1 MNVLRQHRF
10 KLLSAMLF
18 IFTLLTTLTGC
29 GGNNEPPTTEPSKAA
44 NEPAIDTTPVT
55 LRLFL
60 QQPVT
65 DEEVKM
71 MWIDPLKAKYPH
83 ITLQILRAGN
93 GVTLDSMIA
102 AGETPDIIYAFN
114 GILPQ
119 YHLQDLL
126 MDISPLVKL
135 HNVDLTRFDPA
146 VMQSISAI
154 SKEGTLIALPFTHQF
169 TALYYNK
176 TLFDRFGVAYPKDGL
191 FWEDAIELTK
201 KLSRTEN
208 NVKYAGLDLETVS
221 RISRPLAALRIDG
234 KTDKSAMNTDG
245 WRKAF
250 ELARSVYTIP
260 NNERPSNTNSLN
272 RFLSD
277 QTVAML
283 ATVNILAQG
292 IEDAMKKGLDWDLAQ
307 YPSYKESPDVAT
319 IVDSHVFT
327 VTKTSK
333 YKDQAMLALK
343 VLTSDEVQLLSTRK
357 TGRLT
362 VLNNPE
368 IKGQL
373 GKDMAFL
380 QGKHLEGAL
389 KGKIIASPPFSRYEF
404 STGSTTTDAMYEYIG
419 GNDINTVLREADEK
433 INTIISRMK

>member
-1 MNVLRQHRF
+1 
-10 KLLSAMLF
+10 
-18 IFTLLTTLTGC
+18 
-29 GGNNEPPTTEPSKAA
+29 
-44 NEPAIDTTPVT
+44 
-55 LRLFL
+55 
-60 QQPVT
+60 
-65 DEEVKM
+65 
-71 MWIDPLKAKYPH
+71 
-83 ITLQILRAGN
+83 
-93 GVTLDSMIA
+93 
-102 AGETPDIIYAFN
+102 
-114 GILPQ
+114 
-119 YHLQDLL
+119 

-208 NVKYAGLDLETVS
+208 NVKYAGLDVETVS

-250 ELARSVYTIP
+250 ELARSVYTIL

-307 YPSYKESPDVAT
+307 YPSYKESPNIAT

-343 VLTSDEVQLLSTRK
+343 VLTSDEVQLLSTKK

-419 GNDINTVLREADEK
+419 GKDINTVLREADEK